1 MKKLALQLPVLLV
14 GGPILL
20 SLLVASAPSQ
30 DESPAGRRELPV
42 KPILHEAPRKP
53 AESPDVTT
61 ATTMEHLA
69 GEDPVR
75 FLELCLERYR
85 QEVKGYRCILQKQER
100 IAGKLQPRETIEV
113 YFREDP
119 HSVLMHWQHGA
130 RKAEGALFV
139 LGENHGKMLARP
151 SGSLARRI
159 VGDVVERDVD
169 GSDAR
174 QSGRYTLSQFGIRKG
189 TERTVAAWKAS
200 RQRGKLQ
207 VEYLGE
213 QSVKEAGDRNC
224 YKLRRTYEAPEA
236 DGVTELTIYVDKE
249 TLLQVGSVLK
259 GDNGQLIG
267 EYFWRDIQLNPTFSP
282 GQFERDALTP
292 P

>member
-30 DESPAGRRELPV
+30 EEPPAGHRELPV
-42 KPILHEAPRKP
+42 RPLLRETLPKP
-53 AESPDVTT
+53 ADSGDR
-61 ATTMEHLA
+61 ATTLERLA
-69 GEDPVR
+69 HEDPVA
-75 FLELCLERYR
+75 FLEQCLDRYQR
-85 QEVKGYRCILQKQER
+85 EVKGYHCILQKQER
-100 IAGKLQPRETIEV
+100 IAGRLQPRETIEV

-130 RKAEGALFV
+130 RKAECALFV

-151 SGSLARRI
+151 NGSLARRI

-189 TERTVAAWKAS
+189 TERTLAAWKAS

-213 QSVKEAGDRNC
+213 QVVKEAGDRPC
-224 YKLRRTYEAPEA
+224 YKLRRTYEAPEG
-236 DGVTELTIYVDKE
+236 DGVAELTIYMDKE

-282 GQFERDALTP
+282 GQFDRNALTP

>member
-30 DESPAGRRELPV
+30 EEAPAGRRELPV
-42 KPILHEAPRKP
+42 KPVLRDNPPKLAEP
-53 AESPDVTT
+53 AEGAS
-61 ATTMEHLA
+61 ALERLA
-69 GEDPVR
+69 REDPVA
-75 FLELCLERYR
+75 FLEQSLEHYQR
-85 QEVKGYRCILQKQER
+85 EVRGYHCILQKQER
-100 IAGKLQPRETIEV
+100 IAGKLQPKETIDV

-119 HSVLMHWQHGA
+119 HSVLMRWQHGA

-139 LGENHGKMLARP
+139 IGENNGKMLARP

-169 GSDAR
+169 GAEAR
-174 QSGRYTLSQFGIRKG
+174 QSGRYTLSQFGIKKG
-189 TERTVAAWKAS
+189 TERTLAAWKAS

-213 QSVKEAGDRNC
+213 QVVKEAGDRPC

-236 DGVTELTIYVDKE
+236 DGVTELTIYVDKD

-259 GDNGQLIG
+259 GENGQLIG
-267 EYFWRDIQLNPTFSP
+267 EYFWRDIQLNPSFGP

>member
-30 DESPAGRRELPV
+30 DESPSGRKELPV
-42 KPILHEAPRKP
+42 KPLLRENPTKP
-53 AESPDVTT
+53 ADSADG
-61 ATTMEHLA
+61 ATSMERLA
-69 GEDPVR
+69 REDPIA
-75 FLELCLERYR
+75 FLEQCLDHYQR
-85 QEVKGYRCILQKQER
+85 EVKGYHCILQKQER
-100 IAGKLQPRETIEV
+100 IAGRLQPRETIEV

-119 HSVLMHWQHGA
+119 HSVLMRWQHGA

-139 LGENHGKMLARP
+139 LGENNGKMLARP
-151 SGSLARRI
+151 NGSLARRI

-169 GSDAR
+169 GADAR
-174 QSGRYTLSQFGIRKG
+174 QSGRYTLNQFGIRKG
-189 TERTVAAWKAS
+189 TERTLAAWKAS

-213 QSVKEAGDRNC
+213 QVVKEAGDRPC

-236 DGVTELTIYVDKE
+236 DGVTELTIYMDKE

-259 GDNGQLIG
+259 GESGQLIG
-267 EYFWRDIQLNPTFSP
+267 EYFWRDIQLNPALSP
-282 GQFERDALTP
+282 GQFDRDALTP